1 MFLSRRER
9 GQWSQSEPL
18 AAIPANIPQFCVLT
32 IHLITPSYEDVLG
45 EAERLWRDDGDHE
58 GDPHQG
64 PQLQA
69 GRDGE
74 LHRGTGPGV
83 LPSSPQLAQ
92 VRHYKIDYVP
102 QNVEISICRQGL
114 LVVPSHLDHK
124 MLLNM
129 SVDLGLDEV
138 ASEIEK
144 MTKPSLGDWIKLD
157 VGGTIFKTSLTTLT
171 RKPDSLLGPNWQ
183 FQISKLIF
191 VVVIVV
197 EVR

>member
-1 MFLSRRER
+1 M
-9 GQWSQSEPL
+9 
-18 AAIPANIPQFCVLT
+18 
-32 IHLITPSYEDVLG
+32 
-45 EAERLWRDDGDHE
+45 
-58 GDPHQG
+58 
-64 PQLQA
+64 
-69 GRDGE
+69 
-74 LHRGTGPGV
+74 
-83 LPSSPQLAQ
+83 
-92 VRHYKIDYVP
+92 
-102 QNVEISICRQGL
+102 